1 MISVPGALAK
11 ESVVEAGRVSLS
23 GERAEKRII
32 NACQSRSARNIR
44 TTAAARSHADKSIS
58 HARRIAGS
66 GFRAKEGIVA
76 AGRRPN
82 AKERITSRSI
92 VKTGVAAE
100 KRVAAA
106 RHIASPG
113 IRSEEGVVKARRITP
128 ASKTAEERIETLG
141 VDWTRPET
149 HKSAFVRIVRAQNPL
164 TAEIVLCLRIDDVC
178 RECAADS

>member
-1 MISVPGALAK
+1 MKYRHCMIAYNNGGPIVVGPHPDKTGWSDGYRFSVGSCFLA
-11 ESVVEAGRVSLS
+11 
-23 GERAEKRII
+23 I
-32 NACQSRSARNIR
+32 
-44 TTAAARSHADKSIS
+44 
-58 HARRIAGS
+58 
-66 GFRAKEGIVA
+66 EGIVA
-76 AGRRPN
+76 AGRRPKACRN